1 MIRNDKITPEGTG
14 DLLFLEC
21 EAQNAV
27 IGLLRGVF
35 EQRGYREV
43 RTPGLEF
50 YDVFSSK
57 AAYYR
62 PESMYKLT
70 DDRGRLLVARPD
82 STIPIARLTATKLK
96 GSALPIRIYYA
107 QQVFRRQPELRGKR
121 AEIMQMG
128 IELIGDSA
136 FESDA
141 EILTMAAQALASG
154 ASSPF
159 RIELGHVGVFNRL
172 MSLLDAPPEE
182 KERIHRHIA
191 AKNYAALSDVLE
203 GAPQTDVAD
212 MLRALPRLFGGDEA
226 LREARAL
233 FRGRDPVLPDMLA
246 YLERVYEALR
256 GLDAGD
262 RVMIDLGLVNQAE
275 YYSSLVFKGYT
286 ARSGDAVLFGG
297 RYDGLFKDVGED
309 LPATGF
315 AIHVDALAD
324 ERLKQSAAARAE
336 ASVSVAGARAEASVS
351 AGAPP
356 AGGRSASLP
365 PGSDAAG
372 AETARLRIALTK
384 GRLEDAVV
392 AMLGRAGFDI
402 GPLRDKGRRLLLPIP
417 GTCMELVLAK
427 AADVITYVE
436 HGVCDVGVVGKDTIA
451 ERGGVYYEILDLGV
465 GRCRFALAARE
476 NADFYG
482 GFGVKRIATKYPNVA
497 ASWFESKGM
506 DVEIIRIEGSVELAP
521 LLDLADGIVDIVET
535 GGTLRE
541 NGLAVIEYI
550 RPVSARMIVNVA
562 SMKLK
567 KREIDALAA
576 ALQLVAKE
584 CEE

>member
-1 MIRNDKITPEGTG
+1 
-14 DLLFLEC
+14 
-21 EAQNAV
+21 
-27 IGLLRGVF
+27 
-35 EQRGYREV
+35 
-43 RTPGLEF
+43 
-50 YDVFSSK
+50 
-57 AAYYR
+57 
-62 PESMYKLT
+62 
-70 DDRGRLLVARPD
+70 
-82 STIPIARLTATKLK
+82 
-96 GSALPIRIYYA
+96 
-107 QQVFRRQPELRGKR
+107 
-121 AEIMQMG
+121 
-128 IELIGDSA
+128 
-136 FESDA
+136 
-141 EILTMAAQALASG
+141 
-154 ASSPF
+154 
-159 RIELGHVGVFNRL
+159 
-172 MSLLDAPPEE
+172 
-182 KERIHRHIA
+182 
-191 AKNYAALSDVLE
+191 
-203 GAPQTDVAD
+203 
-212 MLRALPRLFGGDEA
+212 
-226 LREARAL
+226 
-233 FRGRDPVLPDMLA
+233 
-246 YLERVYEALR
+246 
-256 GLDAGD
+256 
-262 RVMIDLGLVNQAE
+262 MIDLGLVNQAE

-286 ARSGDAVLFGG
+286 ASSGDAVLFGG
-297 RYDGLFKDVGED
+297 RYDGLFKDFGED

-324 ERLKQSAAARAE
+324 GRLKRAAEAAPAETASVEGPGGGPLFERASARA
-336 ASVSVAGARAEASVS
+336 
-351 AGAPP
+351 APP
-356 AGGRSASLP
+356 AEVRAVATQADEGCAANPSPASETASAAVAP
-365 PGSDAAG
+365 EA
-372 AETARLRIALTK
+372 ARLRIALTK

-392 AMLGRAGFDI
+392 AMLERAGYDV

-417 GTCMELVLAK
+417 GTGMELVLAK

-482 GFGVKRIATKYPNVA
+482 GFGAKRIATKYPNVA

-521 LLDLADGIVDIVET
+521 LLELADGIVDIVET

-576 ALQLVAKE
+576 GLQRVREE

>member
-14 DLLFLEC
+14 DLLFREC

-27 IGLLRGVF
+27 IGLLRGIF
-35 EQRGYREV
+35 ERRGYREV

-50 YDVFSSK
+50 YDVFSNK

-70 DDRGRLLVARPD
+70 DNRGRLLTVRPD
-82 STIPIARLTATKLK
+82 STIPIARMTATKLK

-128 IELIGDSA
+128 IELIGDSS

-141 EILTMAAQALASG
+141 EILSMAAESLSAC
-154 ASSPF
+154 SSAPF
-159 RIELGHVGVFNRL
+159 RIEIGHVGVFNRL
-172 MSLLDAPPEE
+172 MSLLEAEPDE
-182 KERIHRHIA
+182 KERIHGHIA
-191 AKNYAALSDVLE
+191 AKNYAALGDVLE
-203 GAPQTDVAD
+203 GAPQSDVAD
-212 MLRALPRLFGGDEA
+212 MLRALPGLFGGAEA
-226 LREARAL
+226 LAAAHTL
-233 FRGRDPVLPDMLA
+233 FSGRDPVLLDMLA
-246 YLERVYEALR
+246 YLERVYEILQ
-256 GLDAGD
+256 GFDLGD
-262 RVMIDLGLVNQAE
+262 RIMIDFGLVNQAE

-286 ARSGDAVLFGG
+286 TSSGDAVLSGG
-297 RYDGLFKDVGED
+297 RYDGLFKDFGED

-315 AIHVDALAD
+315 AFHVDALAD
-324 ERLKQSAAARAE
+324 GRLRRFRAA
-336 ASVSVAGARAEASVS
+336 
-351 AGAPP
+351 AGAPI
-356 AGGRSASLP
+356 GT
-365 PGSDAAG
+365 GSAAG
-372 AETARLRIALTK
+372 QSKAQGLAPPAVHAAPEPHTPRLRIALTK
-384 GRLEDAVV
+384 GRLEEAVTS
-392 AMLGRAGFDI
+392 MLETAGYDMS
-402 GPLRDKGRRLLLPIP
+402 PLRGKGRRLLLPLP
-417 GTCMELVLAK
+417 GTDTEFVLAK

-451 ERGGVYYEILDLGV
+451 EHGGVYYEILDLGV
-465 GRCRFALAARE
+465 GKCRFALAARAD
-476 NADFYG
+476 ADFYG
-482 GFGVKRIATKYPNVA
+482 GFGTKRIATKYPNVA
-497 ASWFESKGM
+497 AAWFESKGM

-541 NGLAVIEYI
+541 NGLAVIEDI

-567 KREIDALAA
+567 KKEIDALAA
-576 ALQLVAKE
+576 DLQRVIEK
-584 CEE
+584 

>member
-1 MIRNDKITPEGTG
+1 MRNGKITPEGTG

-27 IGLLRGVF
+27 IGLLRGIF
-35 EQRGYREV
+35 EKRGYREV

-70 DDRGRLLVARPD
+70 DDRGRLMAVRPD
-82 STIPIARLTATKLK
+82 STIPIARMTATKLK

-128 IELIGDSA
+128 VELIGDSS
-136 FESDA
+136 FESDV
-141 EILTMAAQALASG
+141 EILTAAAEALDACSP
-154 ASSPF
+154 SPF

-172 MSLLDAPPEE
+172 ISLLEADPGE
-182 KERIHRHIA
+182 KERIHGHIA

-212 MLRALPRLFGGDEA
+212 MLRALPRLFGGHEA
-226 LREARAL
+226 LEEARAL
-233 FRGRDPVLPDMLA
+233 FRGRDPVLPSMLA
-246 YLERVYEALR
+246 YLERVYGILR
-256 GLDAGD
+256 GLDLGD
-262 RVMIDLGLVNQAE
+262 RVMIDFGLVNQAE

-286 ARSGDAVLFGG
+286 DFSGEAVLFGG
-297 RYDGLFKDVGED
+297 RYDGLFKDFGED

-315 AIHVDALAD
+315 ALHVDALA
-324 ERLKQSAAARAE
+324 EGRLKRSSAASDSE
-336 ASVSVAGARAEASVS
+336 ESVVGACEPSGARELS
-351 AGAPP
+351 
-356 AGGRSASLP
+356 P
-365 PGSDAAG
+365 PGA
-372 AETARLRIALTK
+372 ARLRIALTK

-392 AMLGRAGFDI
+392 AMLARAGFDVSL
-402 GPLRDKGRRLLLPIP
+402 LRGKGRRLLLPIL
-417 GTCMELVLAK
+417 GTNMEVVLAK

-465 GRCRFALAARE
+465 GRCRFALAARAD
-476 NADFYG
+476 ADFYG
-482 GFGVKRIATKYPNVA
+482 GFGTKRIATKYPNVA
-497 ASWFESKGM
+497 SSWFESKGM

-521 LLDLADGIVDIVET
+521 LLGLADGIVDIVET

-541 NGLAVIEYI
+541 NGLAVIEDI

-567 KREIDALAA
+567 KKEIDALTAD
-576 ALQLVAKE
+576 LQRVM
-584 CEE
+584 

>member
-27 IGLLRGVF
+27 IGLLREGF
-35 EQRGYREV
+35 EKRGYREV

-70 DDRGRLLVARPD
+70 DDRGRLMAVRPD
-82 STIPIARLTATKLK
+82 STIPIARMTATKLK

-128 IELIGDSA
+128 IELIGDAA
-136 FESDA
+136 FESDV
-141 EILTMAAQALASG
+141 EILTAAAESLAACSPAL
-154 ASSPF
+154 F

-172 MSLLDAPPEE
+172 MSLLEAGPEE
-182 KERIHRHIA
+182 KERIHGHIA

-203 GAPQTDVAD
+203 GTPQTDVAE
-212 MLRALPRLFGGDEA
+212 MLRALPRLFGGAEA
-226 LREARAL
+226 LEEARAL
-233 FRGRDPVLPDMLA
+233 FRGRDPVLPEMLA
-246 YLERVYEALR
+246 YLERIYGVLR
-256 GLDAGD
+256 GLDLGD
-262 RVMIDLGLVNQAE
+262 RIMIDLGLVNQAE
-275 YYSSLVFKGYT
+275 YYSSLAFKGYT
-286 ARSGDAVLFGG
+286 DFSGDAVLFGG
-297 RYDGLFKDVGED
+297 RYDGLFKDFGED

-315 AIHVDALAD
+315 AVHVDALAD
-324 ERLKQSAAARAE
+324 GRLKRSLAAC
-336 ASVSVAGARAEASVS
+336 
-351 AGAPP
+351 GAPREP
-356 AGGRSASLP
+356 GPGEPGLP
-365 PGSDAAG
+365 PSESKAPAP
-372 AETARLRIALTK
+372 AVAPQETARLRIALTK

-392 AMLGRAGFDI
+392 AMLARAGCDV
-402 GPLRDKGRRLLLPIP
+402 GLLRDKGRRLLLPIP
-417 GTCMELVLAK
+417 GTNMEVVLAK

-465 GRCRFALAARE
+465 GKCRFALAARAD
-476 NADFYG
+476 ADFYG
-482 GFGVKRIATKYPNVA
+482 GFGAKRIATKYPNVA
-497 ASWFESKGM
+497 SSWFESKGM

-521 LLDLADGIVDIVET
+521 LLGLADGIVDIVET

-541 NGLAVIEYI
+541 NGLTVIEDI

-567 KREIDALAA
+567 KKEIDALAA
-576 ALQLVAKE
+576 NLQEVRGE
-584 CEE
+584 